1 MSRIGGIAAYRA
13 YRPSLIA
20 TLLREKYAAVGRL
33 NSMYHH
39 TAAISPHRMTGPTST
54 AATSAI
60 TTRATIV
67 ATTATASNETLI
79 TATVQ

>member
-1 MSRIGGIAAYRA
+1 GGIAAYRT

-54 AATSAI
+54 AAYFSRRSVAI
-60 TTRATIV
+60 REGRYV
-67 ATTATASNETLI
+67 R
-79 TATVQ
+79 